1 MSTLTPFLY
10 QTRTILRASA
20 ALRSLSTSAARHRG
34 EQPIPFEW
42 DNHPADKRPDIPSG
56 FNNPEKSTITPT
68 EKFIFQRIFADIAQ
82 RGDRGGVDAATAQQ
96 QDAELGQLG
105 SRDAV
110 LSKFP
115 RSLRRAAQAALEMR
129 EVQGEDPSSSR
140 ISFKPEE
147 EHLEQDGDT
156 EAETEQAARLEA
168 AYNEIRTTEIV
179 RLQALLDQCNT
190 DVEVWD
196 VLERDVFSMV
206 TKLGISEHNQPQS
219 QSETQTQPQTEKK
232 GRGRPKKQQQQK
244 QQQQPEKMEN
254 AETPEPSLIMDSHG
268 PLYSMHLL
276 QGLKTL
282 DQSFARPS
290 ALALNLLPRVK
301 ELGLASY
308 VLGVSTP
315 LYNELASI
323 LWYRH
328 GDTQAVLALL
338 DEMQFAGL
346 HYDEQTLRLIDT
358 IEMALASFRRG
369 HLGVFSKAIGAMPGY
384 NLDVK
389 AQVAQYA
396 RRVRTSVKKERGQA
410 RY

>member
-1 MSTLTPFLY
+1 MSATTLTPFLY

-20 ALRSLSTSAARHRG
+20 ALRSLSTSAARPHAYPRTRG
-34 EQPIPFEW
+34 EQSIPFEW
-42 DNHPADKRPDIPSG
+42 DSPANEQPDIPSG
-56 FNNPEKSTITPT
+56 LNNPEKSTITPT
-68 EKFIFQRIFADIAQ
+68 EKFIFQNIFADIAKRSGRQ
-82 RGDRGGVDAATAQQ
+82 DPHAAATHQ
-96 QDAELGQLG
+96 EGESG
-105 SRDAV
+105 PRDAI

-115 RSLRRAAQAALEMR
+115 RSLRRAAQAALELR
-129 EVQGEDPSSSR
+129 EAPFDDSSSFR
-140 ISFKPEE
+140 TSFVTEE
-147 EHLEQDGDT
+147 QHHDSDADL
-156 EAETEQAARLEA
+156 EAEKEQAARLEA
-168 AYNEIRTTEIV
+168 AHNEIRTHEIV

-206 TKLGISEHNQPQS
+206 AKLGISEDSQQVQPP
-219 QSETQTQPQTEKK
+219 PQTAKK
-232 GRGRPKKQQQQK
+232 GKGRPKRV
-244 QQQQPEKMEN
+244 EKE
-254 AETPEPSLIMDSHG
+254 AAATTSGPSLAMESHG

-282 DQSFARPS
+282 DQSFARSS
-290 ALALNLLPRVK
+290 ALALDVLPRVK

-315 LYNELASI
+315 FYNELASI
-323 LWYRH
+323 FWYRH
-328 GDTQAVLALL
+328 GDTQAVLDVL

-346 HYDEQTLRLIDT
+346 SYDKQTLRLVDT

-369 HLGVFSKAIGAMPGY
+369 QLGIFSKAIGAMPGY

-389 AQVAQYA
+389 SRVERYG
-396 RRVRTSVKKERGQA
+396 RRVRRNVKEQNDNQA